1 VEVPAILSVV
11 FKLERHHELMRANI
25 SIPIALFRAGP
36 APNIRLPV
44 QHLSLDEHRAMFGN
58 IAISR
63 ANILLT

>member
-1 VEVPAILSVV
+1 VEVPAILRVV

-25 SIPIALFRAGP
+25 SIPIAVFRTGL

-44 QHLSLDEHRAMFGN
+44 QHLSLDEHCAMFGN

-63 ANILLT
+63 VNISLT